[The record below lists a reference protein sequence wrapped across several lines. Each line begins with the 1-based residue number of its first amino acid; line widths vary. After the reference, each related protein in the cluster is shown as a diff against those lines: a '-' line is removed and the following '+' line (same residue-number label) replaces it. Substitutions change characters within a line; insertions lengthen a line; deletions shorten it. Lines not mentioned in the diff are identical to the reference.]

1 VTTPTRVRSPL
12 VVTLAVWNALFLRE
26 ALSRISR
33 ERIAWLWLLL
43 EPVAHITFL
52 MLVFTVLRVR
62 HVGGIETAIWI
73 MVGMLAFF
81 TFRRPAQQAMHA
93 IALGTP
99 LYVYRQV
106 KPVDTVLVRCGL
118 EGFLMVVIS
127 ALLFGAT
134 TLSGILVAPP
144 ADPLAVLAAFFGLW
158 ALGLGYSLIISVAGE
173 ILPELGHLFTM
184 GLQPLYIFSGVMFPI
199 VVVPE
204 PYRDWLM
211 LNPVAHGLEAA
222 RVGFAPLYRTAS
234 DVSLG
239 YLYACAVVLIFF
251 GLVLHRRFV
260 KRLGAQ

>member
-1 VTTPTRVRSPL
+1 MRSPL
-12 VVTLAVWNALFLRE
+12 TVTLTVWRALFLRE

-43 EPVAHITFL
+43 EPVVHIVFIMVL
-52 MLVFTVLRVR
+52 FTVVRVR
-62 HVGGIETAIWI
+62 HVGGIDAAIWI

-81 TFRRPAQQAMHA
+81 MFRRPAQQAMHA
-93 IALGTP
+93 VAMGTP
-99 LYVYRQV
+99 LYTYRQV

-118 EGFLMVVIS
+118 EGFLMAVIS

-134 TLSGILVAPP
+134 ALFGILVAPV
-144 ADPLAVLAAFFGLW
+144 DPLAVMAAFFGLW
-158 ALGLGYSLIISVAGE
+158 ALGLGYSLIISVASE
-173 ILPELGHLFTM
+173 ILPEFGHLFTM
-184 GLQPLYIFSGVMFPI
+184 ALQPLYIFSGVMIPI
-199 VVVPE
+199 VVIPE

-239 YLYACAVVLIFF
+239 YLYSFAAVLIFF
-251 GLVLHRRFV
+251 GLALHRRFV
-260 KRLGAQ
+260 RRLAAQ

>member
-1 VTTPTRVRSPL
+1 MRSPL

-52 MLVFTVLRVR
+52 VLVFTVLRVR
-62 HVGGIETAIWI
+62 HVGGIDMAIWI

-81 TFRRPAQQAMHA
+81 TFRRPPQQAMYA
-93 IALGTP
+93 IAMGTA

-106 KPVDTVLVRCGL
+106 KPVDTVLVRSGL

-127 ALLFGAT
+127 VLLFGAT
-134 TLSGILVAPP
+134 SLFGIFVAPV
-144 ADPLAVLAAFFGLW
+144 DPLAILAAFFGLW
-158 ALGLGYSLIISVAGE
+158 LLGLGYALIISVAGE

-184 GLQPLYIFSGVMFPI
+184 VLNPLYMISGVMIPI

-239 YLYACAVVLIFF
+239 YLYACAAVLIFF
-251 GLVLHRRFV
+251 GLALHRRFV
-260 KRLGAQ
+260 KRLAAQ

>member
-1 VTTPTRVRSPL
+1 MRSPL
-12 VVTLAVWNALFLRE
+12 TVTLTVWKALFLRE

-33 ERIAWLWLLL
+33 ERVSWLWLLL
-43 EPVAHITFL
+43 EPVVHIVFL
-52 MLVFTVLRVR
+52 MALFTFMRVR

-81 TFRRPAQQAMHA
+81 MFRRPAQQAMYA
-93 IALGTP
+93 VAMGTP
-99 LYVYRQV
+99 LYTYRQV
-106 KPVDTVLVRCGL
+106 KPVDTVLVRSGL

-127 ALLFGAT
+127 ALLFSAT
-134 TLSGILVAPP
+134 ALTGILVAP
-144 ADPLAVLAAFFGLW
+144 ADPLAVVAAFFGLW

-184 GLQPLYIFSGVMFPI
+184 ALQPLYLASGVMVPI
-199 VVVPE
+199 VVIPE

-239 YLYACAVVLIFF
+239 YLYSFAGVLIFF
-251 GLVLHRRFV
+251 GLALHRRFV
-260 KRLGAQ
+260 RRLAAQ